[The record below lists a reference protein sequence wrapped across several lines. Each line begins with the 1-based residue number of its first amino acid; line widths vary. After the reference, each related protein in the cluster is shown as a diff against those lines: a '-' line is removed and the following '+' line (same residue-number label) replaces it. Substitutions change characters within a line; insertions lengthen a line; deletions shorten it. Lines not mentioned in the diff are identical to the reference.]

1 MAQTPRAKKAKVSQ
15 PKVDAFESSDP
26 HELIS
31 QSREAAIKRMK
42 SRSGRHEFS
51 DLDIAIKTVRALI
64 VTNEE
69 IWNRCNK
76 HYLHDKLFKMTR
88 FDEIEVWNSGDETK
102 IGINAK
108 ETMLDFDME
117 PLRTLP
123 DCLAKF
129 MPDKDATGIIDFK
142 ASFRESLVFHEDVLL
157 VFLAQLK
164 KHLER
169 VQVCLGAID
178 QWVMDGADS
187 AKFLEFTFD
196 VTIDDILSKIPQDCT
211 CHSNHLHGYHRYHDY
226 ASTNR
231 CFSCQGKKVYDIVSF
246 GGAGKVEQSFNISK
260 EKDRAQLKRLVEY
273 LKHV

>member
-1 MAQTPRAKKAKVSQ
+1 
-15 PKVDAFESSDP
+15 
-26 HELIS
+26 
-31 QSREAAIKRMK
+31 MK

-51 DLDIAIKTVRALI
+51 DIDIAIKTVRALI

-142 ASFRESLVFHEDVLL
+142 AFFRESLVFHEDVLL

-164 KHLER
+164 
-169 VQVCLGAID
+169 
-178 QWVMDGADS
+178 
-187 AKFLEFTFD
+187 
-196 VTIDDILSKIPQDCT
+196 
-211 CHSNHLHGYHRYHDY
+211 
-226 ASTNR
+226 
-231 CFSCQGKKVYDIVSF
+231 
-246 GGAGKVEQSFNISK
+246 NISR
-260 EKDRAQLKRLVEY
+260 ESRCVWGLLISG
-273 LKHV
+273 